1 MTQKLQN
8 VTILDQAQIDMMGQA
23 KDFPKG
29 LEMVGLED
37 IVPEEFAIDAAK
49 CHHIAVEFEG
59 KQYLVLP
66 GEQVPIHSSIAKE
79 ESGTMLATDFT
90 KGG

>member
-1 MTQKLQN
+1 MTQNLQN
-8 VTILDQAQIDMMGQA
+8 VTILDQAQVDLMGLA

-29 LEMVGLED
+29 LEMVGLD
-37 IVPEEFAIDAAK
+37 KIMPPEFANDAAK
-49 CHHIAVEFEG
+49 CHHVAVEFEG

-66 GEQVPIHSSIAKE
+66 GEEVPLHSSIAKE
-79 ESGTMLATDFT
+79 ENGTMLATDFT